1 MLTVEDVIDTHER
14 NVGETIRV
22 RWTIPVDAPLSGL
35 TIDADP
41 GPSLTGD
48 DVEKRD
54 VGPSDAWGGRDAW
67 EYRAEIT
74 LEAAITDLTLSIPGE
89 ARRVERVTATP

>member
-1 MLTVEDVIDTHER
+1 MLTIEDVIETDER

-22 RWTIPVDAPLSGL
+22 RWTIPVDAPPSEV

-48 DVEKRD
+48 DVEKWS
-54 VGPSDAWGGRDAW
+54 VGPSDAWDGRDAW
-67 EYRAEIT
+67 EYRAEVT
-74 LEAAITDLTLSIPGE
+74 LVAVITDLTLSIPGE
-89 ARRVERVTATP
+89 ARRVERITATP